1 MKSRAAIFLGV
12 LLLGGFVYFAG
23 DLIANN
29 ASFFAPPGPWKRM
42 TVYLTMHSAWTSSD
56 YPLPEVGA
64 QDYMGVP
71 AKVRED
77 ILAGIKHFGSW
88 KVVSDTGSLPG
99 SPEILEIFVPGNFW
113 RSSERLTLTM
123 ISDKYGI
130 QLMAK
135 SDSTALHADFGATRN
150 TILRLFHAIENQIAI
165 HPPV

>member
-1 MKSRAAIFLGV
+1 
-12 LLLGGFVYFAG
+12 
-23 DLIANN
+23 
-29 ASFFAPPGPWKRM
+29 
-42 TVYLTMHSAWTSSD
+42 
-56 YPLPEVGA
+56 
-64 QDYMGVP
+64 MGVP
-71 AKVRED
+71 LKVRED
-77 ILAGIKHFGSW
+77 ILAGITHFGSW
-88 KVVSDTGSLPG
+88 KVLSDTGSLPE

>member
-1 MKSRAAIFLGV
+1 MKSRAAVFLGV
-12 LLLGGFVYFAG
+12 LFLGGLVYFAG

-88 KVVSDTGSLPG
+88 KVLSDTGSLPG
-99 SPEILEIFVPGNFW
+99 SPEILEILF
-113 RSSERLTLTM
+113 RET
-123 ISDKYGI
+123 
-130 QLMAK
+130 
-135 SDSTALHADFGATRN
+135 FGDRRN
-150 TILRLFHAIENQIAI
+150 T
-165 HPPV
+165 

>member
-1 MKSRAAIFLGV
+1 
-12 LLLGGFVYFAG
+12 
-23 DLIANN
+23 
-29 ASFFAPPGPWKRM
+29 M

-88 KVVSDTGSLPG
+88 KVLSDTGSLPG

-113 RSSERLTLTM
+113 RSSEHLTLTM

-130 QLMAK
+130 HLMAK